1 MPKKTFDELRER
13 LLVAGVAP
21 RHVRRY
27 LSELSDH
34 FEDLT
39 AEAEPEGR
47 SKPDAESEAISR
59 LGNTDQLAEA
69 MLGQPRF
76 KSWCAQIPWAMFG
89 IAPLLLLGSAYFL
102 ACLYLWWGWTFFKP
116 GADTPFGSPAGPMYG
131 LANLYFQAG
140 KFFYISA
147 PILAGWTIAFVAA
160 RQRLKSR
167 WPTLALVLIAWMGA
181 TAQIQASR
189 SVVPRGLGHISMTF
203 FVLGSSRQTIS
214 SSSLSALVI
223 LSLTIL
229 PYFVWRLR
237 RVVSA
242 SHL

>member
-1 MPKKTFDELRER
+1 MQKTAFDELRER

-27 LSELSDH
+27 LCELADH
-34 FEDLT
+34 FDDLT
-39 AEAEPEGR
+39 AEAEREGR

-69 MLGQPRF
+69 MLGRPQF
-76 KSWCAQIPWAMFG
+76 KSWCARIPWAMFG
-89 IAPLLLLGSAYFL
+89 VAPLLLLASYFL
-102 ACLYLWWGWTFFKP
+102 ACLYLWWGWTTFKP
-116 GADTPFGSPAGPMYG
+116 GTDTPFGGPSPMYS
-131 LANLYFQAG
+131 LENFYFQAG
-140 KFFYISA
+140 KFYYISA

-160 RQRLKSR
+160 RQRLKWP

-189 SVVPRGLGHISMTF
+189 SAVPRGLGHISMTF
-203 FVLGSSRQTIS
+203 FVFGSSPQTIS
-214 SSSLSALVI
+214 SVLLSALI
-223 LSLTIL
+223 IFSLTIL

-237 RVVSA
+237 KIVSA
-242 SHL
+242 SDL